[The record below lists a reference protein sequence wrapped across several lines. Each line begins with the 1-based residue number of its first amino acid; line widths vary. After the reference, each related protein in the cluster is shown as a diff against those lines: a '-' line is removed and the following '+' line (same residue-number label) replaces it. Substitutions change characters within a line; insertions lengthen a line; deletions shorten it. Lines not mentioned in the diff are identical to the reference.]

1 MSEQNNK
8 LAISGNSNG
17 GYNPGVILNEQQ
29 IAEAQVWLKS
39 VLGQKS
45 GIGSIADGMA
55 LIMRAKDLNIPL
67 STAVEHVHIIQGKTG
82 VDIHILKALCSRAG
96 VTWECIED
104 YTPQY
109 EYTDGTNVFL
119 QTQLPSYCVVCKSID
134 EAEKATNVDKGIVGC
149 YPLRYYVDAKGNRFN
164 EFEVGTKWT
173 ICSNR
178 FHMMKVNSEGGYGVV
193 RVPATPIDYVAKYK
207 FKRHQMI
214 YGEKVVTTS
223 IGSYS
228 YSEAV
233 SAEMF
238 NKDTYKKYPKVMIKA
253 RAWTYGA
260 RDIASDVCIGLMET
274 SELVQVTD
282 SNTDIIDISN
292 ADEL

>member
-39 VLGQKS
+39 VLGQKR

-119 QTQLPSYCVVCKSID
+119 QTQLPSYCVVCKSYIQK
-134 EAEKATNVDKGIVGC
+134 EKLLMILQK
-149 YPLRYYVDAKGNRFN
+149 Y
-164 EFEVGTKWT
+164 
-173 ICSNR
+173 
-178 FHMMKVNSEGGYGVV
+178 MVV
-193 RVPATPIDYVAKYK
+193 VVVPY
-207 FKRHQMI
+207 
-214 YGEKVVTTS
+214 
-223 IGSYS
+223 
-228 YSEAV
+228 
-233 SAEMF
+233 
-238 NKDTYKKYPKVMIKA
+238 
-253 RAWTYGA
+253 
-260 RDIASDVCIGLMET
+260 
-274 SELVQVTD
+274 
-282 SNTDIIDISN
+282 
-292 ADEL
+292 